1 MRQVMAFV
9 LVLLFIFGLWGCV
22 EPQPENPTDPSE
34 QPTVTQPT
42 EPPETQPVRDGELI
56 PDGTVL
62 YAGITSMPEGYDY
75 SFRVDAAQAVADYL
89 TGLNLIADFKEDPNE
104 YAGMTWVI
112 FLAYD
117 NGETETVYLFGNMFI
132 RSESGPWYRLSYEEA
147 SGFDALLSELYEPIA
162 AAPIPK
168 SSEELENFLAQYSD
182 PVYES
187 LYTLDGLPYGR
198 IISSSET
205 PEEAVAVCTRR
216 FTDNRYLAASNTVVE
231 CEVIYES
238 ELFYGVHVEWDY
250 YNDGEFV
257 YRYEENV
264 ISFKKSIADITV
276 RDVKYDEVDSYRL
289 LTHREDLLTELAL
302 YLFYHENS
310 LTQLIDYEVLQE
322 GSVWQ
327 FTVYAYRVS
336 YGDWDMDNEYTFTS
350 QEIHIDLTDGSVTFR
365 EPKTLLIL
373 YQETGNSNSCL
384 SG

>member
-1 MRQVMAFV
+1 MRQVTAFV

-22 EPQPENPTDPSE
+22 EPLQETPTDPPE
-34 QPTVTQPT
+34 QPTVTHPT
-42 EPPETQPVRDGELI
+42 EPPETQPPQEGALI
-56 PDGTVL
+56 PDGAVL
-62 YAGITSMPEGYDY
+62 YAGVTSMPEGYDY
-75 SFRVDAAQAVADYL
+75 SFHGEAAQAVADYL
-89 TGLNLIADFKEDPNE
+89 AALNLITDFEEDPSE

-112 FLAYD
+112 FLALE

-132 RSESGPWYRLSYEEA
+132 RSESGPWHRLSYEEA
-147 SGFDALLSELYEPIA
+147 SGFDTLLAQLYEPIA

-168 SSEELENFLAQYSD
+168 SSEELEDFLAQYSD
-182 PVYES
+182 TVYES

-205 PEEAVAVCTRR
+205 PGEAVAICTRK
-216 FTDNRYLAASNTVVE
+216 FTSASCTVAE

-250 YNDGEFV
+250 FNAGEFV

-276 RDVKYDEVDSYRL
+276 RDVKYDEVDAYRV
-289 LTHREDLLTELAL
+289 LTDREDLLTELAL
-302 YLFYHENS
+302 YLFFHENS
-310 LTQLIDYEVLQE
+310 LTQLIDYEARQE
-322 GSVWQ
+322 GEVWQ

-336 YGDWDMDNEYTFTS
+336 YGDWDMDNEYTFTK
-350 QEIHIDLTDGSVTFR
+350 QEICIDLTDGSVTFR
-365 EPKTLLIL
+365 EPETLLIL
-373 YQETGNSNSCL
+373 YQETGNNNSCA